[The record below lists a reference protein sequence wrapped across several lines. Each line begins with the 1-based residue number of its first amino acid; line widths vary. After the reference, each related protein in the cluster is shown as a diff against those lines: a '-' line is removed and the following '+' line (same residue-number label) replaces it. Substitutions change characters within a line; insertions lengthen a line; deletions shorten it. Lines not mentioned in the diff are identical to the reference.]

1 MASINLAF
9 SKNILKEKG
18 TLSLNVCD
26 ILNSRKRISETNID
40 GVSNKYSKFQW
51 REHKIC
57 LNFTYRLNQKKKR
70 TPQNNNNGNE
80 GGF

>member
-1 MASINLAF
+1 MASINLAI

-26 ILNSRKRISETNID
+26 LLNSRKRISETNID
-40 GVSNKYSKFQW
+40 GVSNRYRKFQW
-51 REHKIC
+51 RERQIR